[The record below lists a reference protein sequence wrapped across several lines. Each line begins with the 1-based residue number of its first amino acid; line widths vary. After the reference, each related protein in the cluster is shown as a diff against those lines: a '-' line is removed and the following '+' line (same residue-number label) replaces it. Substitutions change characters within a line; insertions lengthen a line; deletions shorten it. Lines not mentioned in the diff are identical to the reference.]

1 MMRSIDRFVRAGSPF
16 GPPVSRHFHGE
27 LWMSKVWNYRF
38 ASRAGLLIVAF
49 ASVVG
54 CQSKGPAER
63 AGASIDKGVQNAK
76 DAINPPGPQR
86 KQGEPWTGPSN
97 PSLCAQE
104 KKLSSSMA
112 VSCCLPLR

>member
-1 MMRSIDRFVRAGSPF
+1 
-16 GPPVSRHFHGE
+16 
-27 LWMSKVWNYRF
+27 MSKVWNYRF

-76 DAINPPGPQR
+76 DAINPPGP
-86 KQGEPWTGPSN
+86 
-97 PSLCAQE
+97 AE
-104 KKLSSSMA
+104 KAGRALDGTVK
-112 VSCCLPLR
+112 P